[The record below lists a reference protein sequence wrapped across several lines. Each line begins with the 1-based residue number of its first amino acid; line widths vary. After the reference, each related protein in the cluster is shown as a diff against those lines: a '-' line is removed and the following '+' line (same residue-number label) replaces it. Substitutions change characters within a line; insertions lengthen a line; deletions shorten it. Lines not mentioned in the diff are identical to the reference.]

1 MSNEYHTSQWN
12 VPSFILQADWQFLQI
27 RERNLSDS
35 YGSQQCSTAQQSDRT
50 QSITKFQEYSVC
62 LETRFQTI
70 SCKILLF
77 LFLLCQSFSIPRT
90 WLIQP
95 PYPTK
100 MAAVCSQKKSQKNL
114 QFANNIIIKNCH
126 LIKLAPL
133 IFTSSELTKEVLGRM
148 LSQTVKRQREI
159 TTKPLCEFGIKAE
172 NKSATTEASV
182 SSIFPLLPK
191 LCGIPEFSS
200 Q

>member
-1 MSNEYHTSQWN
+1 MFY
-12 VPSFILQADWQFLQI
+12 
-27 RERNLSDS
+27 
-35 YGSQQCSTAQQSDRT
+35 STAIWSDPIYNQISR
-50 QSITKFQEYSVC
+50 IFC
-62 LETRFQTI
+62 LPGNRFQTI

-77 LFLLCQSFSIPRT
+77 LFLLCQSFNIPRT

-191 LCGIPEFSS
+191 LCGIPESSS

>member
-1 MSNEYHTSQWN
+1 MFY
-12 VPSFILQADWQFLQI
+12 
-27 RERNLSDS
+27 
-35 YGSQQCSTAQQSDRT
+35 STAIWSDPIYNQISR
-50 QSITKFQEYSVC
+50 IFC
-62 LETRFQTI
+62 LPGNRFQTI

-159 TTKPLCEFGIKAE
+159 TTKPY
-172 NKSATTEASV
+172 V
-182 SSIFPLLPK
+182 SLESKQKINQLPQRQAFHQFFPYSQNFVESQNFLPN
-191 LCGIPEFSS
+191 SS
-200 Q
+200 SPGE

>member
-1 MSNEYHTSQWN
+1 
-12 VPSFILQADWQFLQI
+12 
-27 RERNLSDS
+27 
-35 YGSQQCSTAQQSDRT
+35 
-50 QSITKFQEYSVC
+50 
-62 LETRFQTI
+62 
-70 SCKILLF
+70 
-77 LFLLCQSFSIPRT
+77 
-90 WLIQP
+90 
-95 PYPTK
+95 

-133 IFTSSELTKEVLGRM
+133 IFTSSELTKEVLGRTF
-148 LSQTVKRQREI
+148 SQTVIKRQRKI
-159 TTKPLCEFGIKAE
+159 TTKPLCEFGIKEE

-191 LCGIPEFSS
+191 LCGIPESSS

>member
-1 MSNEYHTSQWN
+1 MSIIPRSGMFPPLFSRLTDSSCKLEREISVTHMVHNN
-12 VPSFILQADWQFLQI
+12 VLWSDPIYNQI
-27 RERNLSDS
+27 SR
-35 YGSQQCSTAQQSDRT
+35 
-50 QSITKFQEYSVC
+50 IFC
-62 LETRFQTI
+62 LPGNRFQTI

-191 LCGIPEFSS
+191 LCGIPESSS

>member
-100 MAAVCSQKKSQKNL
+100 MAAVCSQNKSQKNL

-148 LSQTVKRQREI
+148 LSQTVKRQGEI

-191 LCGIPEFSS
+191 LCGIPESSS

>member
-1 MSNEYHTSQWN
+1 MFY
-12 VPSFILQADWQFLQI
+12 
-27 RERNLSDS
+27 
-35 YGSQQCSTAQQSDRT
+35 STAIWSDPIYNQISR
-50 QSITKFQEYSVC
+50 IFC
-62 LETRFQTI
+62 LPGNRFQTI

-126 LIKLAPL
+126 LIKLSLPL
-133 IFTSSELTKEVLGRM
+133 NLQKRCLAECSLRQLRDRERLPPSPYVSLESKQKINQLPQRQVFHQFFPY
-148 LSQTVKRQREI
+148 SQNFVESQ
-159 TTKPLCEFGIKAE
+159 
-172 NKSATTEASV
+172 N
-182 SSIFPLLPK
+182 LLPN
-191 LCGIPEFSS
+191 SS
-200 Q
+200 SPGE

>member
-50 QSITKFQEYSVC
+50 QSITK
-62 LETRFQTI
+62 FQTI

-172 NKSATTEASV
+172 K
-182 SSIFPLLPK
+182 
-191 LCGIPEFSS
+191 
-200 Q
+200 

>member
-1 MSNEYHTSQWN
+1 MFY
-12 VPSFILQADWQFLQI
+12 
-27 RERNLSDS
+27 
-35 YGSQQCSTAQQSDRT
+35 STAIWSDPIYNQISR
-50 QSITKFQEYSVC
+50 IFC
-62 LETRFQTI
+62 LPGNRFQTI

-159 TTKPLCEFGIKAE
+159 TTKPLCEFGTKAE
-172 NKSATTEASV
+172 NKSATTEASCFINF
-182 SSIFPLLPK
+182 SLTPKTLWNPRIFFPIAAPLENNRLERA
-191 LCGIPEFSS
+191 LIPRPFLMKTTADS
-200 Q
+200 QVV

>member
-1 MSNEYHTSQWN
+1 MFY
-12 VPSFILQADWQFLQI
+12 
-27 RERNLSDS
+27 
-35 YGSQQCSTAQQSDRT
+35 STAIWSDPIYNQISR
-50 QSITKFQEYSVC
+50 IFC
-62 LETRFQTI
+62 LPGNRFQTI

-148 LSQTVKRQREI
+148 LSQTVKRQRERL
-159 TTKPLCEFGIKAE
+159 PP
-172 NKSATTEASV
+172 SPYV
-182 SSIFPLLPK
+182 SLESKQKINQLPQRQVFHQFFPYSQNFVESQNLLPN
-191 LCGIPEFSS
+191 SS
-200 Q
+200 SPGE